1 MFSEPP
7 SKRRLTLARLAEPSL
22 PPLVRPV
29 PTCSFHT
36 VTPQC
41 YVARIAMF
49 FSFVKWYLTHN
60 HTHYKNDISV
70 KTSSQLILDSIN
82 NVNN

>member
-1 MFSEPP
+1 MFSEPL

-41 YVARIAMF
+41 YVAKIAVF
-49 FSFVKWYLTHN
+49 FSFVK
-60 HTHYKNDISV
+60 
-70 KTSSQLILDSIN
+70 
-82 NVNN
+82 